1 MLISADLKCYYCG
14 YVTGEV
20 ITDSSHPDR
29 VLAFKPAEGE
39 ARPGQA
45 AQRRCG
51 RCGGPV
57 YLDEAQTLSPR
68 EAAAL
73 VRARA
78 ARAPRQPDRM
88 RAGA

>member
-20 ITDSSHPDR
+20 ITDTSHPER
-29 VLAFKPAEGE
+29 ILVFKPADGE
-39 ARPGQA
+39 AQA
-45 AQRRCG
+45 IRNSRRRCA

-68 EAAAL
+68 EAAAI
-73 VRARA
+73 VSA
-78 ARAPRQPDRM
+78 ARADRQQQRM

>member
-20 ITDSSHPDR
+20 ITDTAHPER
-29 VLAFKPAEGE
+29 VLAFKPDGGE
-39 ARPGQA
+39 PQSGRAAR
-45 AQRRCG
+45 RRCG

-73 VRARA
+73 INA
-78 ARAPRQPDRM
+78 ARMRREQMAM

>member
-29 VLAFKPAEGE
+29 VLAFKPAEDATHAGQS
-39 ARPGQA
+39 AR
-45 AQRRCG
+45 RRCG

-57 YLDEAQTLSPR
+57 YLDDAQTLSPR
-68 EAAAL
+68 EAAAFVKL
-73 VRARA
+73 SRANH
-78 ARAPRQPDRM
+78 APARM